1 MPSLLG
7 YDVVKLL
14 HEYFPKPY
22 HCFDTTNGIVLPVS
36 LPLLYTRL
44 SCMYVHYT
52 FRSLQGRVFGNHHG
66 VEKRC
71 ANSLLLRENFPG
83 RLFAGAVFCCLAARS
98 FSKVRIALKKM
109 RTSAE

>member
-1 MPSLLG
+1 
-7 YDVVKLL
+7 
-14 HEYFPKPY
+14 
-22 HCFDTTNGIVLPVS
+22 
-36 LPLLYTRL
+36 
-44 SCMYVHYT
+44 MYVLYT
-52 FRSLQGRVFGNHHG
+52 FRSLQGRVFENHSGG

-98 FSKVRIALKKM
+98 FSKVRIALKEM